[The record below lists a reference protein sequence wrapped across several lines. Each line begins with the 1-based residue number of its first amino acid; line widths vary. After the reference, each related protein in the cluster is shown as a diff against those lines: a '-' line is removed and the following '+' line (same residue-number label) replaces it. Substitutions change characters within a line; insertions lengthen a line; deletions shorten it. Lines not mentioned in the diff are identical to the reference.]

1 MCLGLH
7 MTKLINVE
15 RSMKKDSTKE
25 RSNNLKLLF
34 PLTLFIFL
42 TDQLINTGVEPLRN
56 PDFISKSLIELDLI
70 EVEIVQRNSVR
81 EDRFTILLST
91 YDRDESLYDNLYHYL
106 HCPFVEEVFIVWFDI
121 DRTVPSEFDI
131 FANPAAFPEIKR
143 LPKVTFLHFT
153 EHLLSNRLLVPP
165 SGFKTR
171 AVFSV
176 DDDVRIDL
184 KLLETGFKIWYS
196 SYIEA
201 IVGFEPRFFD
211 LHGSGQGY
219 TPMYSCHQ
227 CVYNTVWTTKGAFLD
242 QKYFSEVWKTKYTSV
257 MDLVKKYRTGEDMLL
272 SYVIAASN
280 YEIGLPIKTISVQQY
295 SDFRPFKLQQ
305 MKGKIYSERIKLV
318 NQTHLRH
325 KIKPKT
331 KSLHKTTSQY
341 RPDIKRA
348 LEKLSN
354 QHFGVKTEVF
364 MLENE
369 WYFVNGNLEVVYS
382 RNLCGTK
389 LKEELVCKH

>member
-1 MCLGLH
+1 MKRDGTREPANKYHNFPCL
-7 MTKLINVE
+7 
-15 RSMKKDSTKE
+15 RF
-25 RSNNLKLLF
+25 LF
-34 PLTLFIFL
+34 PLIFIAFL
-42 TDQLINTGVEPLRN
+42 AVEVSNLRARQVRSS
-56 PDFISKSLIELDLI
+56 DLISKSVIELDLT
-70 EVEIVQRNSVR
+70 EVHSDQGPRIR

-121 DRTVPSEFDI
+121 DRIVPSEFDI
-131 FANPAAFPEIKR
+131 FANAAAFPEIKR
-143 LPKVTFLHFT
+143 LPKITFLHFT

-280 YEIGLPIKTISVQQY
+280 YESGLPIKTISVQQY
-295 SDFRPFKLQQ
+295 SDFRSFKAKP
-305 MKGKIYSERIKLV
+305 MKGKISSERIKLV
-318 NQTHLRH
+318 KQTHLRQ
-325 KIKPKT
+325 KVKPKT

-354 QHFGVKTEVF
+354 QYFGVKTEVF

-369 WYFVNGNLEVVYS
+369 WYFVNGNLEVISSKNVCET
-382 RNLCGTK
+382 R
-389 LKEELVCKH
+389 LKSQLVCTH

>member
-1 MCLGLH
+1 
-7 MTKLINVE
+7 
-15 RSMKKDSTKE
+15 MKKIKRDSTKDPA
-25 RSNNLKLLF
+25 KKFLF
-34 PLTLFIFL
+34 PLIFISFL
-42 TDQLINTGVEPLRN
+42 AVEVSNLRARQVRSS
-56 PDFISKSLIELDLI
+56 DLISKSVIELDLT
-70 EVEIVQRNSVR
+70 EVHSDQGPRIR

-91 YDRDESLYDNLYHYL
+91 YDRDESLYDNLYHYI
-106 HCPFVEEVFIVWFDI
+106 HCPLVEEVFIVWFDI

-153 EHLLSNRLLVPP
+153 EHLLSNRLLVPQ

-196 SYIEA
+196 SYVEA

-219 TPMYSCHQ
+219 TPMYSCHE

-257 MDLVKKYRTGEDMLL
+257 MDLVKTYRTGEDMLL

-280 YEIGLPIKTISVQQY
+280 YESGLPIKTISVQQF

-318 NQTHLRH
+318 KQTHLRH

-354 QHFGVKTEVF
+354 QHFGVKAEVF